1 MSTTNYTTTET
12 KNLRP
17 LKDFIG
23 QTKASFILFP
33 NGGSAYVRG
42 EVCQRIEAAISLECG
57 TSACAI
63 LLPNTT
69 MAWESVEGLL
79 EITL

>member
-1 MSTTNYTTTET
+1 MSTTNYTTET
-12 KNLRP
+12 KNLHP
-17 LKDFIG
+17 LSDFIG
-23 QTKASFILFP
+23 QTKACFIIFP

-63 LLPNTT
+63 LLPNDTQ
-69 MAWESVEGLL
+69 AHESVEGLL